1 MDSLGEKTGKAERI
15 KRTKG
20 RKEGEEK
27 EKHTEKKEVT
37 DCGTEGIFFDA

>member
-27 EKHTEKKEVT
+27 REAYRKKEVT